1 MFSKRKKNE
10 MGETNVKALVHK
22 LAAEWG
28 LSIEYGE
35 EGEGKKQIKVFDGE
49 GHLLSLSVYDRFARF
64 GFNDPMPLGQH
75 ARALDGL
82 ARLAEHLHYQGDAN
96 G

>member
-1 MFSKRKKNE
+1 

-49 GHLLSLSVYDRFARF
+49 GHLLSRSTT
-64 GFNDPMPLGQH
+64 
-75 ARALDGL
+75 RAPGSPR
-82 ARLAEHLHYQGDAN
+82 AAA
-96 G
+96 